1 MKLSSRTLILT
12 AVFVLLLGAL
22 GWWIF
27 NTAQGLT
34 ASWQLT
40 NVPGVVIT
48 PTGGNSADPG
58 SAVQPGDNAAIP
70 GTGSIPALPLPPAWD
85 GASPVSV
92 LVMGLD
98 YRDWSAGEGP
108 PRTDTMIL
116 LTLDPLNKTAGMI
129 SIPRD
134 LWVTIPGYGTGKIN
148 TAYMLGEANRIPG
161 GGPALATQTVEALLG
176 VPIDYYAQIDFSA
189 FVRFIDEIG
198 GVKID
203 VPEPITVDLIGDGKE
218 TKKKLK
224 AGVQVL
230 PGEWALAY
238 ARARYTEGGDFDRAQ
253 RQQQIILAIRDRVLS
268 ADMVGILLTKAPTL
282 YAELSSGINTNLTLE
297 QALQLG
303 LLAKDIPVE
312 SIERGIIG
320 AGQVTFGKS
329 PDNLDILK
337 PRTEEIRDLRD
348 EIFAGQ
354 GAATPITVTLTI
366 TERIQAENTL
376 IAIRNGSSTNGL
388 AASTAAYLR
397 GQGYNAPEDQLG
409 NSDYSFYTVIIDYTG
424 NPYTV
429 QALMKLM
436 GITDARYYIKYDPN
450 SPVGIEIRLGDDWA
464 RSNPMP

>member
-1 MKLSSRTLILT
+1 MKLSPRTLLFT

-27 NTAQGLT
+27 NTVQGLT

-40 NVPGVVIT
+40 NLPGVVIT
-48 PTGGNSADPG
+48 PTGNPADPQ
-58 SAVQPGDNAAIP
+58 ATAQPDAGVPAPGGAAA
-70 GTGSIPALPLPPAWD
+70 PALPLPPAWD

-116 LTLDPLNKTAGMI
+116 LTLDPVNKTAGMI

-148 TAYMLGEANRIPG
+148 TAYMLGEGNRVPG
-161 GGPALATQTVEALLG
+161 GGPALAAQTVEALLG
-176 VPIDYYAQIDFSA
+176 VPVDYYAQIDFSA

-198 GVKID
+198 GVKIN
-203 VPEPITVDLIGDGKE
+203 VPEPITVDLIGSGKE

-253 RQQQIILAIRDRVLS
+253 RQQQIILGIRERILS

-297 QALQLG
+297 QALQLAMV
-303 LLAKDIPVE
+303 AKDIPLE
-312 SIERGIIG
+312 SIQSGIIG

-354 GAATPITVTLTI
+354 GAAAPITVTLTI
-366 TERIQAENTL
+366 TERIQAENSL

-388 AASTAAYLR
+388 AAATATYLR

-450 SPVGIEIRLGDDWA
+450 SPIGIEIRLGDDWA
-464 RSNPMP
+464 RIAPAP

>member
-1 MKLSSRTLILT
+1 MKRSPKIFILST
-12 AVFVLLLGAL
+12 VFVLLLGAL

-27 NTAQGLT
+27 DSVQGVT

-40 NVPGVVIT
+40 NLPGVVIT
-48 PTGGNSADPG
+48 PAGNRTDPQITAAPDAGAPPAADA
-58 SAVQPGDNAAIP
+58 AVPV
-70 GTGSIPALPLPPAWD
+70 LPLPPAWD

-161 GGPALATQTVEALLG
+161 GGPALAAKTVEALLG
-176 VPIDYYAQIDFSA
+176 VPVNYYAQIDFSA

-198 GVKID
+198 GVKIN
-203 VPEPITVDLIGDGKE
+203 VPEAITVDLIGSGKE

-224 AGVQVL
+224 PGVQVL

-253 RQQQIILAIRDRVLS
+253 RQQQIILAIRDRILS
-268 ADMVGILLTKAPTL
+268 ADMVGILLTKAPAL
-282 YAELSSGINTNLTLE
+282 YAELSSGINTNLNLE
-297 QALQLG
+297 QVVQLG
-303 LLAKDIPVE
+303 LLARDIPIE
-312 SIERGIIG
+312 SIQRGIIG
-320 AGQVTFGKS
+320 AGQVTFNKS

-354 GAATPITVTLTI
+354 GAAAPITVTLTI
-366 TERIQAENTL
+366 TERIQTEN
-376 IAIRNGSSTNGL
+376 AIITVRNGSSTNGL
-388 AASTAAYLR
+388 AATTAAYLR
-397 GQGYNAPEDQLG
+397 AQGYNAPEEQLG
-409 NSDYSFYTVIIDYTG
+409 NTDYFFYTTMIDHTG

-429 QALMKLM
+429 QALMTLM

-450 SPVGIEIRLGDDWA
+450 SPVDIEIRLGDDWA
-464 RSNPMP
+464 NNNPMP